1 MNSLWKISS
10 FTNNLEWDLSYFSF
24 FRVALLSIVNAIIDC
39 DPHQAEECH
48 QTYERKCQRLYKND
62 CFQDNKEVEEDYES
76 QDCSDVEICDMDFN
90 CYPLTECFTVTK
102 TRTVNRPI
110 TKCNKVPYNDC
121 RSVPKNVCEN
131 VWKSNCTEVSI
142 FLLYLQ
148 FSWCFFK
155 SILMYLLTYSK
166 IIELPSFFV
175 HFVDGNSAG
184 PYKSYA

>member
-1 MNSLWKISS
+1 M
-10 FTNNLEWDLSYFSF
+10 
-24 FRVALLSIVNAIIDC
+24 NAIIDC

-62 CFQDNKEVEEDYES
+62 CFQDTKEVEENYES

-102 TRTVNRPI
+102 TRIVNRPI

-142 FLLYLQ
+142 FFTVFTIFMVLLKYFNVPTRKLLNYLV
-148 FSWCFFK
+148 
-155 SILMYLLTYSK
+155 
-166 IIELPSFFV
+166 FFV

>member
-1 MNSLWKISS
+1 M
-10 FTNNLEWDLSYFSF
+10 
-24 FRVALLSIVNAIIDC
+24 NAIIDC

-62 CFQDNKEVEEDYES
+62 CFQDTKEVEENYES
-76 QDCSDVEICDMDFN
+76 QDCSDVEICDIDFN

-102 TRTVNRPI
+102 TRIVNRPI

-142 FLLYLQ
+142 FLLVFTIFMVLFRY
-148 FSWCFFK
+148 FNVP
-155 SILMYLLTYSK
+155 IYLLENY
-166 IIELPSFFV
+166 
-175 HFVDGNSAG
+175 
-184 PYKSYA
+184 

>member
-1 MNSLWKISS
+1 M
-10 FTNNLEWDLSYFSF
+10 
-24 FRVALLSIVNAIIDC
+24 NAIIDC

-62 CFQDNKEVEEDYES
+62 CFQDTKEVEQDYES

-148 FSWCFFK
+148 FSWCFLN
-155 SILMYLLTYSK
+155 ILMYLLTYSK